1 LGETRSNRERRL
13 RIGRPV
19 KFGVRAA
26 VIAHRRWPP
35 RRRFAGVGQSR
46 PSGLNSRW
54 GLAGEKARDTPNLP
68 RGSLGH
74 GTAANSYYGGK
85 PVRARWCSVMMTF
98 CPRAGLQATTS
109 TLRARGDWG
118 GAHRGTNLA
127 VLPCGVPASRS
138 SGGAHGVIV
147 DRLR

>member
-1 LGETRSNRERRL
+1 LGETRSNHERRL

-19 KFGVRAA
+19 KFGARAA
-26 VIAHRRWPP
+26 VIAHRRRPL
-35 RRRFAGVGQSR
+35 RRRFAVVGQSQ
-46 PSGLNSRW
+46 PSGLDSGR
-54 GLAGEKARDTPNLP
+54 GLAGEQARDMPNLP

-74 GTAANSYYGGK
+74 DTVANSCYGGK
-85 PVRARWCSVMMTF
+85 PVRVQRRSVMMTF
-98 CPRAGLQATTS
+98 CPRASLQATTS

-138 SGGAHGVIV
+138 SGSAHGVIA